1 MTARS
6 FALRVCGAPM
16 GRTAL
21 RSIPL
26 RVGADELAYG
36 EGGLS
41 GSARPGPG
49 HPGLRAS
56 IREAGGVREEG
67 PLLLDPPVQCGPYP
81 GVAGR
86 HGIAGAL
93 MLTPCGSV
101 HTFGMRFAID
111 VAYLDR
117 RFRVLAVTTMRPG
130 RLGLPRLRARH
141 VLEAEAGAM
150 ERWGVR
156 RGVRVELTPAQAP
169 AAGTP
174 EATGAAEAAG
184 TPKAAGAAEA
194 AGAPGASGAAGA
206 SGRTRSAGDH
216 RGVRG
221 VRDLWGRVG
230 ARALRAP
237 GPRRSSGAA
246 GARGCAVAGS
256 PVAVTVAAGAVLRE
270 GPGAY
275 GGPAPRRVQAP

>member
-1 MTARS
+1 MRTWRDGDGTLTVGTDSGGGDA
-6 FALRVCGAPM
+6 APAGGA
-16 GRTAL
+16 GEV
-21 RSIPL
+21 PL
-26 RVGADELAYG
+26 RIAASYRARTR
-36 EGGLS
+36 GL
-41 GSARPGPG
+41 
-49 HPGLRAS
+49 L
-56 IREAGGVREEG
+56 
-67 PLLLDPPVQCGPYP
+67 
-81 GVAGR
+81 GR
-86 HGIAGAL
+86 DGIAGAL

-206 SGRTRSAGDH
+206 SGAHG
-216 RGVRG
+216 
-221 VRDLWGRVG
+221 
-230 ARALRAP
+230 AP
-237 GPRRSSGAA
+237 GTTEASGASGTSGAA
-246 GARGCAVAGS
+246 
-256 PVAVTVAAGAVLRE
+256 
-270 GPGAY
+270 
-275 GGPAPRRVQAP
+275 